1 VLHLFCR
8 SLGLSYTDVFKHR
21 NSISRIVLTGEIT
34 RQQLQEVDS
43 ARRRLQGIWDNIMD
57 DYKSDL
63 LGGPITGPRHGSML
77 RRGLAYMELVEP
89 LEAANFARLQSVNSR
104 VKSQGPYVLPAT
116 TSRSQSTGCDAAKAL
131 QTPRATDSE
140 SNSLM
145 DAAIICRS
153 GARQSRFR

>member
-1 VLHLFCR
+1 MFCR
-8 SLGLSYTDVFKHR
+8 SLGLSYTDVFKCR
-21 NSISRIVLTGEIT
+21 GSISKMVPDGEIT
-34 RQQLQEVDS
+34 KQQLQEVDS

-116 TSRSQSTGCDAAKAL
+116 TNTTGCDAAKAL
-131 QTPRATDSE
+131 Q

>member
-1 VLHLFCR
+1 MFCR

-21 NSISRIVLTGEIT
+21 NLISRIAQTGEIT

-116 TSRSQSTGCDAAKAL
+116 TETTNMSATKAL
-131 QTPRATDSE
+131 QS
-140 SNSLM
+140 SSLM
-145 DAAIICRS
+145 DAAIICRP
-153 GARQSRFR
+153 GGRQSRFR